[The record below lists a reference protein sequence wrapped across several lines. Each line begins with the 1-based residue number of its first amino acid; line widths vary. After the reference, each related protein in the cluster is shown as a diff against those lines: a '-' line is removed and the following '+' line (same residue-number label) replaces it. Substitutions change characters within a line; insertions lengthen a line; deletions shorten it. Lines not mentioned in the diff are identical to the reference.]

1 MTGLA
6 LKNLGQ
12 LFSQKTL
19 TSLGA
24 GLAASAIMLGGA
36 FAKPASAATIG
47 DITLSDDGFAI
58 AAFTFD
64 TDLNEGGPFIGSPSG
79 DVIGSLTDQ
88 SIDTFVF
95 SSDRTGFVLLEFAD
109 VLNGGGDDV
118 ALFSLQNPNALF
130 RVSADFGTTWGEFGV
145 RGVGDT
151 TTLPPIVPV
160 FAAEI
165 DLSRLGIAEGSS
177 INSLLIDFATGTT
190 GSPILALAGTIQRSV
205 PEPSAM
211 FGLLATVGFLASN
224 RGLKRAKKA

>member
-1 MTGLA
+1 MST

-12 LFSQKTL
+12 LFSKKALGL
-19 TSLGA
+19 TA
-24 GLAASAIMLGGA
+24 GVAVGGMIMGLGA
-36 FAKPASAATIG
+36 FAKPASAVTIG
-47 DITLSDDGFAI
+47 DITLSDDGFAN

-64 TDLNEGGPFIGSPSG
+64 ADSNPGGNFIGSPSG

-88 SIDTFVF
+88 SIDTYAF
-95 SSDRTGFVLLEFAD
+95 SSDGTGFVLLEFSE

-118 ALFSLQNPNALF
+118 ALFSVQNPNALF
-130 RVSADFGTTWGEFGV
+130 RVSADFGTTWEEFRV
-145 RGVGDT
+145 RSVGDT

-165 DLSRLGIAEGSS
+165 DLTRLGIAQGGS

-190 GSPILALAGTIQRSV
+190 NSPILALAGTIQRSV

-211 FGLLATVGFLASN
+211 FGLLATIGFLASQ
-224 RGLKRAKKA
+224 RGFKRAKKA

>member
-1 MTGLA
+1 MITF
-6 LKNLGQ
+6 KNLGQ
-12 LFSQKTL
+12 LFSQKAI

-24 GLAASAIMLGGA
+24 GVAISAIMLGGA
-36 FAKPASAATIG
+36 LAKPASAATIG
-47 DITLSDDGFAI
+47 DITLSDNGFATN
-58 AAFTFD
+58 AFTFD
-64 TDLNEGGPFIGSPSG
+64 ADGNLGGPFIGSPSG

-95 SSDRTGFVLLEFAD
+95 SSDRTGFVLLEFSE
-109 VLNGGGDDV
+109 VLNAGGDDV
-118 ALFSLQNPNALF
+118 ALFSLQNSNALF
-130 RVSADFGTTWGEFGV
+130 RVSADSGVTWGDFGV
-145 RGVGDT
+145 RSVNDT

-165 DLSRLGIAEGSS
+165 DLSLLGIAQGGS
-177 INSLLIDFATGTT
+177 INSLLIDFGTGTT
-190 GSPILALAGTIQRSV
+190 RSPILALAGTIQRSV